1 MGLSELGLG
10 TFYRSSTENLVSD
23 FYIPCLSTATRYDR
37 AVGYFTSTSLAA
49 AAGGLHT
56 FINRP
61 DTLMRLV
68 ASPALTQED
77 SIAIAAGYDMREVVE
92 RTVLRELATP
102 APDAVSQRLK
112 LLTWLIA
119 HERLEIKLAVVTTNG
134 SVGIY
139 HEKLGIFDDGD
150 CAVVFTGSSN
160 ESASGL
166 LANFE
171 SIEVFRSW
179 VDGER
184 ERVERRVGD
193 FVDLWNDC
201 TPGLRV
207 LSFSEASRSRLL
219 EKYRPPENVTSL
231 YDAPGHFSTNDGE
244 FRRPPSL
251 ELRDYQKD
259 AIRAWWSAN
268 GRGIWEMATGTG
280 KTITA
285 LAAAAA
291 LWASLK
297 GKNSLLVVVTV
308 PYRHLAEQWATEARK
323 FGANPILA
331 YDDSGRWINAVESAI
346 TAMSPTNRKIAMVIA
361 VNRTFSS
368 SKFQDRLRLTS
379 CATLLISDEAHT
391 VGAASMRAALPDH
404 ATYRLGLSA
413 TPDRHLDPTGTTAI
427 RTYFGESVYRLGL
440 KRAINLGALVP
451 YRYFPIVVE
460 LTEAEH
466 DEYIEITRKIS
477 RLLMVGDDVD
487 PDDAPSGIDLL
498 LFQRARLIGSAAN
511 KLPALIAAISPYV
524 RDNHTLVYCAD
535 RSGDDPQLDQ
545 VLRALGTDMHMRIN
559 TFTAEEDMQTRSELL
574 ARFSSGDLQAL
585 AAIRCLDEGVD
596 VPATKRAFIL
606 ASSQNPRQFV
616 QRRGRVLRRAPG
628 KTHADIYD
636 FMVSP
641 PDLSDDPSLY
651 ELDRRL
657 VGRELMRAAEL
668 CDAAT
673 NRIDALSAL
682 RPLRARYDLLS
693 IAPGVETNPEGTGD
707 LGQADTP

>member
-1 MGLSELGLG
+1 MGFRDLGID
-10 TFYRSSTENLVSD
+10 TFYRSGSENLVSD
-23 FYIPCLSTATRYDR
+23 FYVPCLANATNYDR

-49 AAGGLHT
+49 AAKGLRS
-56 FINRP
+56 FIERP
-61 DTLMRLV
+61 NTRMRLI
-68 ASPALTQED
+68 ASPALTPED
-77 SIAIAAGYDMREVVE
+77 ADAISAGYDMREVVE
-92 RTVLRELATP
+92 RAVLRELESP

-119 HERLEIKLAVVTTNG
+119 HGRLEIKLAVVTRNRD
-134 SVGIY
+134 VGIY
-139 HEKLGIFDDGD
+139 HEKLGIFDDGE
-150 CAVVFTGSSN
+150 CSVVFTGSSN

-179 VDGER
+179 VEGER
-184 ERVERRVGD
+184 QRVERRKGD
-193 FVDLWNDC
+193 FAKLWDNC
-201 TPGLRV
+201 TAGLEV
-207 LSFSEASRSRLL
+207 LSFSEAARSHLL
-219 EKYRPPENVTSL
+219 KQYRPPDDVTL
-231 YDAPGHFSTNDGE
+231 LDDGGRY
-244 FRRPPSL
+244 FLTRGVGFHRPPSL

-285 LAAAAA
+285 LAAVAA
-291 LWASLK
+291 LWEARRK
-297 GKNSLLVVVTV
+297 KDALLVVVTV
-308 PYRHLAEQWATEARK
+308 PYRHLAEQWAKEARN

-331 YDDSGRWINAVESAI
+331 YDDSARWIESVESAI
-346 TAMSPTNRKIAMVIA
+346 TALSATNRKLQVIIA

-368 SKFQDRLRLTS
+368 PKFQDRLRMAS

-391 VGAASMRAALPDH
+391 VGAASMRAALPDYI
-404 ATYRLGLSA
+404 TYRLGLSA
-413 TPDRHLDPTGTTAI
+413 TPDRHLDPAGTAAV
-427 RTYFGESVYRLGL
+427 RDYFGDSVYELGL
-440 KRAINLGALVP
+440 RRAIELGALVP
-451 YRYFPIVVE
+451 YRYHPKVVE

-477 RLLMVGDDVD
+477 RLLGSASDID

-498 LFQRARLIGSAAN
+498 LFQRSRLVGSAAN
-511 KLPALIAAISPYV
+511 KLPALIEALGPYV
-524 RDNHTLVYCAD
+524 HDTHTLVYCAD

-545 VLRALGTDMHMRIN
+545 VLRALGSGMHMRIN
-559 TFTAEEDMQTRSELL
+559 TFTAQEDMETRAELL

-596 VPATKRAFIL
+596 VPGTKRAYIL
-606 ASSQNPRQFV
+606 ASSQNPRQFI

-628 KTHADIYD
+628 KADADIYD

-651 ELDRRL
+651 ELERRL

-668 CDAAT
+668 CGAAL

-693 IAPGVETNPEGTGD
+693 VTPCIEQDPGGD
-707 LGQADTP
+707 DVHA